1 MENKIKNINQE
12 SKFDNED
19 KKMKNEDCNVNIFH
33 FSFENKIDL
42 TDINFLS
49 NIILENENEKIVKN
63 EINDFEEDNKEENS
77 VFETILNDL
86 NKNIEIN
93 LKEHE
98 NENSINQPCQEIL
111 DILTYPLSDKNIRNG
126 ISPFKPMLKPKKI
139 SLIGKVLSDMP
150 IDVHNN
156 NNSHNNTHNNTTE
169 NTTSN
174 ANNNGKV
181 IYDNIESIVMK

>member
-1 MENKIKNINQE
+1 MENKTKNAKQE

-49 NIILENENEKIVKN
+49 NIILENENEKIVEN

-93 LKEHE
+93 IKE
-98 NENSINQPCQEIL
+98 NENENNINQPCQELLEIL
-111 DILTYPLSDKNIRNG
+111 KYPLSDKNIRNG
-126 ISPFKPMLKPKKI
+126 ISPFKPMLKPKRI
-139 SLIGKVLSDMP
+139 SLTGKVLLDIP

-156 NNSHNNTHNNTTE
+156 NSHNNSNNNTTE

>member
-1 MENKIKNINQE
+1 MENKTKNAKQE

-19 KKMKNEDCNVNIFH
+19 KKMKNEDCNVNNFH

-49 NIILENENEKIVKN
+49 NIILENENEKIVEN

>member
-49 NIILENENEKIVKN
+49 NIILESENEKIVKN

-98 NENSINQPCQEIL
+98 NENNINQPCQEIL

>member
-1 MENKIKNINQE
+1 MENKTKNAKQE

-19 KKMKNEDCNVNIFH
+19 KKMKNEDCNINNFH

-49 NIILENENEKIVKN
+49 NIILENENEKIVEN

-98 NENSINQPCQEIL
+98 NENNINQPCQEIL

-156 NNSHNNTHNNTTE
+156 NSHNNTHNNTTE

>member
-98 NENSINQPCQEIL
+98 NENNINQPCQEIL